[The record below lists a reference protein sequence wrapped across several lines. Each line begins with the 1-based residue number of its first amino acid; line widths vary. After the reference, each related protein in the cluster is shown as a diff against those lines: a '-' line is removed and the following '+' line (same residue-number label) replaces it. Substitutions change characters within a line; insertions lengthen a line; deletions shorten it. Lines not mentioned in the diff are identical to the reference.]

1 MKQLTLNGSLRQNK
15 GRSGCRSIRA
25 QGCTPAVVYGSS
37 GVKNITIKNSDLC
50 RLFSEMDG
58 GAALIEID
66 FKTEKI
72 LTLIQEVQNDPISRT
87 CLHVDFKEVVRG
99 KEIRTTVPL
108 HFSGE
113 SYGEKN
119 EGAVVEQSI
128 HEVEL
133 KARPRNLPSNV
144 NVDLSNLKSG
154 ESIHISDLP
163 QLEGVTYL
171 GDPEIVLASCSVPS
185 SGSVDDADTVA
196 TEEIA
201 SV

>member
-1 MKQLTLNGSLRQNK
+1 MKQLNINGLLREIK
-15 GRSGCRSIRA
+15 GRGGCRSIRA
-25 QGCTPAVVYGSS
+25 QGSTPAVVYGSS
-37 GVKNITIKNSDLC
+37 GNKNITLKNSDLR
-50 RLFSEMDG
+50 RLFSEMEG

-66 FKTEKI
+66 FQTEKV
-72 LTLIQEVQNDPISRT
+72 LTLIQEVQHDPISRSW
-87 CLHVDFKEVVRG
+87 LHIDFKEVVRG
-99 KEIRTTVPL
+99 KEIRTIVPL

-113 SYGEKN
+113 SHGEKN

-133 KARPRNLPSNV
+133 RARPRNLPSHID
-144 NVDLSNLKSG
+144 VDLSSLKSG

-163 QLEGVTYL
+163 SLEGVTYV

-185 SGSVDDADTVA
+185 GGSIEDTDTVA
-196 TEEIA
+196 TEDIA